1 MLTVEKIENTNKSR
15 GFLFGLLTLLASAVN
30 LFPIPFFT
38 GAEFVFGN
46 VIAVTVTLVFGWRYG
61 LACSVISASFLFNS
75 WGHFFVILPF
85 AGEILFVGYA
95 RLKHKNTVMW
105 GILYWC
111 TLGTLI
117 VAIEYFFFSSYID
130 SAKEAIVVKYFVNG
144 VLNVILGYIFALIVS
159 EGVDSDWTVELSFRH
174 FISMLILITLSIGVF
189 TNTYFWLINYQ
200 NNRIVQLKQDLTLES
215 QSIVG
220 ELEYFIDSHVKLMEL
235 NAGVHAENDDI
246 SWNTLL
252 DHTALTYTNILT
264 MLVTNADGKLI
275 ATFPKKFL
283 EELSSPNDS
292 VADRPYFQEP
302 KRTLESYISDVFQ
315 GRGFGTDPIVALAAP
330 IIQKDQFKGIVE
342 ASLNLE
348 KLSLVDTKR
357 IDSTQALVIL
367 DKHDNVIYSSGS
379 LTFNFMQNM
388 KESGLMQHIHSASD
402 FFVDEANAQHYVVGS
417 FKSEQLGWSA
427 LTFIPRDYYE
437 KDISNYVLGSLLFL
451 ILFTVLCFLVATK
464 IATELSQ
471 PLTNLTQKLIQ
482 VSKDKNYEQLELNIE
497 SSFLVEINAI
507 QPVIQNFST
516 ELQQMIGSL
525 NGANK
530 DLEEFN
536 ANLENLVSQKTQEL
550 ESALVAANAAN
561 KAKSEFLA
569 TMSHEI
575 RTPMNGVLGMLELM
589 EQSDLPFD
597 TQHRVSVAKSSAR
610 SLLSL
615 INDVLDFSKIEAGKL
630 SFEDKDFSLIE
641 LFSEIVA
648 SHSVAAQNKGLHL
661 YFNASSVEQDWIYAD
676 PYRIRQ
682 VLNNLVGNAIKFT
695 KQGYVKVTCHSQII
709 NRQVHIDF
717 TVEDT
722 GIGIS
727 EQQRSKLFS
736 PFTQADSST
745 TRKYGGT
752 GLGLSIANR
761 LCKLMN
767 GSISV
772 HDLLS
777 DKATQESANQG
788 TSPQKGSQFRCHIEV
803 ATSPKESQYRIDL
816 NKTFSRVV
824 CCIDSSNESGFLSLL
839 KTWNAQLIKLSNT
852 QNLAS
857 LTAQVNNIDTD
868 LPSLLLID
876 YAHYEKAKSSCRA
889 FVEAGHKIIVLTT
902 FNQSD
907 KLPQDGSYSGSCTYA
922 ITPVN
927 LYKAIF
933 SIPQAQLRVSKQ
945 SLRDN
950 SEIHILVVEDNEINT
965 EVITNMLS
973 NMGYGQF
980 SVSNGAIALS
990 HLQKTPDAYDLI
1002 LMDCQMP
1009 EMDGFTATRK
1019 IREGAGGECYVD
1031 IPIIALTAN
1040 AMTGDK
1046 ERCIDSGMNDYL
1058 SKPIEFSVLKEHL
1071 KRYLTV

>member
-1 MLTVEKIENTNKSR
+1 MEKLENTNQSR
-15 GFLFGLLTLLASAVN
+15 VFLFGLLTLLASAVN

-46 VIAVTVTLVFGWRYG
+46 VIAVAVTLVFGWRYG
-61 LACSVISASFLFNS
+61 LACSVISSSWLFNS
-75 WGHFFVILPF
+75 WGHFFVVLPF
-85 AGEILFVGYA
+85 AGEILFIAYA

-111 TLGTLI
+111 TIGTLI
-117 VAIEYFFFSSYID
+117 VAIEYFVFSSYIEA
-130 SAKEAIVVKYFVNG
+130 AKEAIVVKYFVNG
-144 VLNVILGYIFALIVS
+144 VLNVILGYIFALIIT
-159 EGVDSDWTVELSFRH
+159 EGIETDWKVELSFRH

-189 TNTYFWLINYQ
+189 TNTYFWLVNYQ
-200 NNRIVQLKQDLTLES
+200 TNRLAQLKQDLMLES

-235 NAGVHAENDDI
+235 NAGIHAENNTV

-264 MLVTNADGKLI
+264 MLVTDSEGKLI
-275 ATFPKKFL
+275 ATFPQKFL
-283 EELSSPNDS
+283 NEITKDNNS
-292 VADRPYFQEP
+292 VADRPYFQQP
-302 KRTLESYISDVFQ
+302 KATQSSYISDVFQ
-315 GRGFGTDPIVALAAP
+315 GRGFGTDPIVALSAP
-330 IIQKDQFKGIVE
+330 IIVKDEFKGIVE

-357 IDSTQALVIL
+357 IDNSQALVIL
-367 DKHDNVIYSSGS
+367 DKHDDVIYSSSS
-379 LTFNFMQNM
+379 LSFTFLQNM
-388 KESGLMQHIHSASD
+388 TKSPLMQHLKASRD
-402 FFVDEANAQHYVVGS
+402 FFVDEVNEQHYVVS
-417 FKSEQLGWSA
+417 QFKSEALGWTA

-471 PLTNLTQKLIQ
+471 PLTDLTQKLIQ
-482 VSKDKNYEQLELNIE
+482 VSKDKNYDQLELDIE
-497 SSFLVEINAI
+497 SSFLTEINAI

-516 ELQQMIGSL
+516 ELQQMIASL

-530 DLEEFN
+530 DLEAFN
-536 ANLENLVSQKTQEL
+536 ANLEDLVSQKTQEL
-550 ESALVAANAAN
+550 EKALIAANAAN

-589 EQSDLPFD
+589 EQSTLPID
-597 TQHRVSVAKSSAR
+597 TKHRISVAKSSAQ

-630 SFEDKDFSLIE
+630 SFEDKDFSLIA
-641 LFSEIVA
+641 LFSEVIEA
-648 SHSVAAQNKGLHL
+648 HSITAQNKELNL
-661 YFNASSVEQDWIYAD
+661 YFSASSIEQDWIYAD

-682 VLNNLVGNAIKFT
+682 VLTNLLGNAIKFT
-695 KQGYVKVTCHSQII
+695 KQGYVKVTCHSRVV

-717 TVEDT
+717 VVEDT

-727 EQQRSKLFS
+727 AEQKRKLFS
-736 PFTQADSST
+736 PFTQADSSM

-767 GSISV
+767 GTISV
-772 HDLLS
+772 E
-777 DKATQESANQG
+777 DKQPKSAQDEKSATSRLAAKG
-788 TSPQKGSQFRCHIEV
+788 TQFRCHIEV

-816 NKTFSRVV
+816 SKSYSRVL
-824 CCIDSSNESGFLSLL
+824 CCIDKDNEPGFLSLL
-839 KTWNAQLIKLSNT
+839 KMWQAKLVKLTNIN
-852 QNLAS
+852 NLPALMS
-857 LTAQVNNIDTD
+857 QANNIDSD

-876 YAHYEKAKSSCRA
+876 YAHYEKAKSTCHH
-889 FVEAGHKIIVLTT
+889 FIEAGHKIVVLTQ
-902 FNQSD
+902 FNQCN
-907 KLPQDGSYSGSCTYA
+907 KLVQDGSFSSTCTYSM
-922 ITPVN
+922 TPVN
-927 LYKAIF
+927 LHQAIYGMPE
-933 SIPQAQLRVSKQ
+933 SLPVVATQ

-973 NMGYGQF
+973 NMGYSQF

-990 HLQKTPDAYDLI
+990 HLERTPDAYDLI

-1019 IREGAGGECYVD
+1019 IREGEGGESYVD
-1031 IPIIALTAN
+1031 VPIIALTAN

-1046 ERCIDSGMNDYL
+1046 ERCIEAGMSDYL
-1058 SKPIEFSVLKEHL
+1058 SKPIEFATLKEHI
-1071 KRYLTV
+1071 KRYVPTI